1 MPTNHGAIPP
11 TKRTTNGFGGA
22 RCSLTYGPRVV
33 NVTSRMAAQTM
44 DMNTAN
50 VACFGVVGVDGIG
63 CGGRLPLKI
72 ATSKAATIKTAIEIT
87 GKICIE
93 KSSTNPARSMTQR
106 RLKLTGL
113 SYNAGVDK
121 YFFSTLLHPLRD
133 ERHFALLE
141 TSAIPTKAR
150 S

>member
-1 MPTNHGAIPP
+1 MLRSFV
-11 TKRTTNGFGGA
+11 RTFVSSGICLLFPLFLQAQALSFSVGTASAAPGQKSTGF
-22 RCSLTYGPRVV
+22 
-33 NVTSRMAAQTM
+33 
-44 DMNTAN
+44 
-50 VACFGVVGVDGIG
+50 
-63 CGGRLPLKI
+63 
-72 ATSKAATIKTAIEIT
+72 
-87 GKICIE
+87 
-93 KSSTNPARSMTQR
+93 
-106 RLKLTGL
+106 